1 MLKVIITLLIITS
14 FHMTKAELI
23 PKKILFG
30 DPEKTTVRLSGNGKY
45 ISYLAPYEGA
55 LNIWVAPI
63 ADMAKAAPLTEDK
76 RGLRS
81 YLWAK
86 DNEHIIYS
94 KDGDGDENWRLYS
107 LNIHTKEAK
116 LLTPEKNV
124 RAGVAALSNL
134 FPDEILV
141 QHNQRDPEYFD
152 LYKINLASGKTELF
166 LENQGKYNDFIID
179 DDSWKV
185 IAANKLMPDGK
196 CEYYHF
202 IDNHPPKLVQ
212 TVPADEMVTTEW
224 IGIKKDQET
233 IYMLDGSG
241 AHDLPVLVE
250 FNLRTQ
256 KKKEIFA
263 PRDGE
268 ISGCIVHPKTK
279 EIRAV
284 SVNYMQEEWHVID
297 QSIQEDINIIS
308 NLEQG
313 EFSVISQT
321 YEADKWLV
329 AFSKSDGPVHYYIY
343 IKADKRAQFLFSSDS
358 KLDKLGLVQ
367 MHPVIIKARDGLEL
381 VSYLTMPKETNY
393 VPGKKIHTP
402 VPLILLVHGGPNA
415 RDDWGFSPMVQWLVN
430 RGYGVL
436 QVNYRGSTGFGKEFV
451 NAGDGEWAAKMQRDI
466 EDAADWA
473 VNEGITTQ
481 DKIGIMGGSYG
492 GYATLVG
499 MTMTPDKYAL
509 GVDIVGISNLETFIH
524 TIPPYWKPARAHL
537 NKMLGVDVDS
547 EGAKA
552 LLKQKSPIN
561 YASNIKRPLMIVQG
575 ANDPRVNIA
584 ESEQMVEVMKKNN
597 IPVLYLLYPDEGH
610 GIARHVNKM
619 TMYSYIESFIAKF
632 LGGHVEKD
640 EKIEG
645 STVIVQEVLGKEQK

>member
-1 MLKVIITLLIITS
+1 MLKAIITLLIITS
-14 FHMTKAELI
+14 FNMTKAELI

-30 DPEKTTVRLSGNGKY
+30 DPEKTTVRLSSNGKY

-55 LNIWVAPI
+55 LNIWVAPVEEI
-63 ADMAKAAPLTEDK
+63 DKAVPLTQEK
-76 RGLRS
+76 RSLRS

-86 DNEHIIYS
+86 DNKHIIYS

-107 LNIHTKEAK
+107 LDIHTKEAK
-116 LLTPEKNV
+116 LFTPEKGV
-124 RAGVAALSNL
+124 RAGVVALSNL
-134 FPDEILV
+134 SPDEILI

-152 LYKINLASGKTELF
+152 IYKVNLINNESKLF
-166 LENQGKYNDFIID
+166 FENKDKYLDFIID
-179 DDSWKV
+179 NDALKI
-185 IAANKLMPDGK
+185 IAASKMMPDGK
-196 CEYYHF
+196 SEYYHF
-202 IDNHPPKLVQ
+202 VDNKSPKVVY
-212 TVPADEMVTTEW
+212 TIPADEMVTTEW
-224 IGIKKDQET
+224 IGLKKDQET

-241 AHDLPVLVE
+241 AHDLPALVE

-263 PRDGE
+263 PKNGE
-268 ISGCIVHPKTK
+268 ISGCLAHPTTK

-284 SVNYMQEEWHVID
+284 LVNYMQEEWHVID
-297 QSIQEDINIIS
+297 KSLQEDIDIIS
-308 NLEQG
+308 NLGKG
-313 EFSVISQT
+313 EFSVVSQT
-321 YEADKWLV
+321 YADDKWLI
-329 AFSKSDGPVHYYIY
+329 AFSESDGPVSYYIY
-343 IKADKRAQFLFSSDS
+343 DRISKRAQFLFSSDS
-358 KLDKLGLVQ
+358 KLENLNLSI
-367 MHPVIIKARDGLEL
+367 MHPVKIKVRDGLEL

-393 VPGKKIHTP
+393 APGKRIQTP

-415 RDDWGFSPMVQWLVN
+415 RDDWGFSPMVQWLAN

-436 QVNYRGSTGFGKEFV
+436 QVNYRGSTGFGKKFV

-473 VNEGITTQ
+473 VNEGITSQ

-499 MTMTPDKYAL
+499 MTMTPEKYAL

-547 EGAKA
+547 ETAKT

-561 YASNIKRPLMIVQG
+561 YVSKIKRPLMIVQG

-584 ESEQMVEVMKKNN
+584 ESEQVVDMMKKNN

-610 GIARHVNKM
+610 GIARYVNKM

-632 LGGHVEKD
+632 LGGRVERD
-640 EKIEG
+640 EKVEG